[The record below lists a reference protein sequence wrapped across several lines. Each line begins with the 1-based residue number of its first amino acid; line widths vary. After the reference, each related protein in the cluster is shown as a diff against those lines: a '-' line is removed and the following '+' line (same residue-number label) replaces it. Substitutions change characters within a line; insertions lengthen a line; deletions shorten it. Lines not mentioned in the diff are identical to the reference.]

1 MAASPPESFWR
12 SLHYFGIYRLIA
24 AGVFVFGALPNRWW
38 LPVIGEGTGPLFLLC
53 IGYFLSAL
61 AIVGVLVRAGLGF
74 NLLLTIEVAT
84 DIVFLTLMMHVGGS
98 ARSGFGYMLM
108 VVLAG
113 AGLVGQGRLTLF
125 YAALATLA
133 VLLEQ
138 GYRVLK
144 AAADPADFIHTGS
157 ISVGFFAI
165 ALSARLLASRVV
177 AQEELA
183 RQRGAE
189 LADQLRITRQVMRD
203 MQDGVLVV
211 DPSGLVRQH
220 NPQALALLAI
230 EAPIGSS
237 LAEFSAPLG
246 ERYPRWRTRAG
257 EISEAVRIPRSGRLV
272 RVRYIPAAE
281 SGNALVYLEDLER
294 VQART
299 QQIKLAALG
308 RLTANMA
315 HEIRNPLSAI
325 SHAAELLDEGGS
337 PETTSRLT
345 QIIHDNAQR
354 LNQLV
359 AEILEL
365 GRRDRTRPE
374 TIVLAGF
381 LTAFVDDF
389 ALQGGR
395 PRGAL
400 VLEAEADVVTC
411 FDRGHL
417 NRVLWNLVGNA
428 LRYCSGNPGSV
439 RIIVRKE
446 VDSGRVEIHIVDDG
460 PGIDDATR
468 AQVFEPFFTT
478 DSHGTGLG
486 LYIARELCEANGA
499 TLTLLGK
506 APGAHFCVTAGGKP
520 CPQEASEETEAN
532 QGASWSSMTKPT
544 SANYST

>member
-125 YAALATLA
+125 YAALARLA

-220 NPQALALLAI
+220 NPQALALLGRSVA
-230 EAPIGSS
+230 ALRNFPPR
-237 LAEFSAPLG
+237 LASDI
-246 ERYPRWRTRAG
+246 RAG
-257 EISEAVRIPRSGRLV
+257 APAPAKSARPSAF
-272 RVRYIPAAE
+272 PAADGW
-281 SGNALVYLEDLER
+281 SGCD
-294 VQART
+294 
-299 QQIKLAALG
+299 
-308 RLTANMA
+308 
-315 HEIRNPLSAI
+315 
-325 SHAAELLDEGGS
+325 
-337 PETTSRLT
+337 TSRPPKAAMRWS
-345 QIIHDNAQR
+345 ISRIWS
-354 LNQLV
+354 
-359 AEILEL
+359 
-365 GRRDRTRPE
+365 GCRPA
-374 TIVLAGF
+374 LSRSSWRPW
-381 LTAFVDDF
+381 VD
-389 ALQGGR
+389 
-395 PRGAL
+395 
-400 VLEAEADVVTC
+400 
-411 FDRGHL
+411 
-417 NRVLWNLVGNA
+417 
-428 LRYCSGNPGSV
+428 
-439 RIIVRKE
+439 
-446 VDSGRVEIHIVDDG
+446 
-460 PGIDDATR
+460 
-468 AQVFEPFFTT
+468 
-478 DSHGTGLG
+478 
-486 LYIARELCEANGA
+486 
-499 TLTLLGK
+499 
-506 APGAHFCVTAGGKP
+506 
-520 CPQEASEETEAN
+520 
-532 QGASWSSMTKPT
+532 
-544 SANYST
+544 